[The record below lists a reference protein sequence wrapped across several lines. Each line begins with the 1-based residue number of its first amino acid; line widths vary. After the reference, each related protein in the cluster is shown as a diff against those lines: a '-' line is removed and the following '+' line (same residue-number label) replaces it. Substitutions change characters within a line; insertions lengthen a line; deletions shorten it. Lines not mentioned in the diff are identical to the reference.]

1 MILSRYEIKYIYKFL
16 DLDILNSFTET
27 NKYYNGE
34 VNKYIKLVLKNNIN
48 ENYKKILYCK
58 NNIIDNYELMFK
70 LAEKKYLDIIKYLK
84 YYNKEDKQLIILLNK
99 HKDKYNIYNN
109 KSILLLINY
118 FCINKKKE
126 NIKKYAKYKLKK
138 YLSTAIS
145 ELNDSINCKLGINTK
160 YINNIY
166 FYINLY
172 KNKKVYNKIDN
183 NNYIYIRYSWKKIY
197 DIIIKALYY

>member
-16 DLDILNSFTET
+16 DLDTLNSFTET

-84 YYNKEDKQLIILLNK
+84 YYNKEDKQLI
-99 HKDKYNIYNN
+99 
-109 KSILLLINY
+109 
-118 FCINKKKE
+118 
-126 NIKKYAKYKLKK
+126 
-138 YLSTAIS
+138 T
-145 ELNDSINCKLGINTK
+145 
-160 YINNIY
+160 
-166 FYINLY
+166 
-172 KNKKVYNKIDN
+172 
-183 NNYIYIRYSWKKIY
+183 
-197 DIIIKALYY
+197 